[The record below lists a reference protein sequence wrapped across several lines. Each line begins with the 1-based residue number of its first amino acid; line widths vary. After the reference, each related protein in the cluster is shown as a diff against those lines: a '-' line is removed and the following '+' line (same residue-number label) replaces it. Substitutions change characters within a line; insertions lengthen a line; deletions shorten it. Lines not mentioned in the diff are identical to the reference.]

1 MKEKKRTFTA
11 VKINQDMHP
20 GMEAFMA
27 QIPISKKKTDA

>member
-11 VKINQDMHP
+11 VRYAYT

-27 QIPISKKKTDA
+27 QIPISKKMSDA